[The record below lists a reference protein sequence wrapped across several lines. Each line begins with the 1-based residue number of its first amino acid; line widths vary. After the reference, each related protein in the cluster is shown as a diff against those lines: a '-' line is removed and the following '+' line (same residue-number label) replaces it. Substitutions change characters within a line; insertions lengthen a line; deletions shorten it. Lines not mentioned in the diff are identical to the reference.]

1 MPPPHKA
8 SAPLTPSNKTMPQV
22 RLKPRKARPFFGRHP
37 WVLDAA
43 IAAITERP
51 ADGDVVDLVT
61 ERNEFIARGI
71 LNSRSRIRV
80 RLYTWHE
87 DEALDAA
94 FWQRRI
100 AAAVELRRQLGYL
113 NVEGACRLV
122 NNEADG
128 LGGLIVDRYGPYLV
142 VHVTA
147 LAIERRLDEIL
158 PILIEVCRTHGCA
171 PRGILVRADEAMAKR
186 EGLVLPLAAAGE
198 SPRANNILRT
208 WGELP
213 TEAITID
220 EHGLRYGVDLL
231 GGQKTGFF
239 LDQRENRRIAASYM
253 RDRTVLDVCC
263 YTGGFSMSAAKL
275 GGAREVLG
283 IDTSARAVA
292 LATANAELNGLTNF
306 RFETGDAFK
315 TVAAFGA
322 EGRKFGAVVLDPPKF
337 AANRTALPEAL
348 RAYERLNVG
357 ALNLLEPG
365 GILVTCSCT
374 GAVTREDFVHI
385 LAEAAARARRP
396 LQILEG
402 RGPAPDHPFSVS
414 CLETEYLKC
423 FICRVG

>member
-1 MPPPHKA
+1 MP
-8 SAPLTPSNKTMPQV
+8 TV

-43 IAAITERP
+43 IAGVSENP

-71 LNSRSRIRV
+71 WNSASRIRV
-80 RLYTWHE
+80 RLYTWRE
-87 DEALDAA
+87 DEPLDDAY
-94 FWQRRI
+94 WRSRI
-100 AAAVELRRQLGYL
+100 ESAVALRRQLGYL
-113 NVEGACRLV
+113 DPNGACRLV

-128 LGGLIVDRYGPYLV
+128 LGGLIVDRYGAYLV

-147 LAIERRLDEIL
+147 LAIERRLDVIV
-158 PILIEVCRTHGCA
+158 PILAEVCG
-171 PRGILVRADEAMAKR
+171 PKGILVRADEAMAKR
-186 EGLVLPLAAAGE
+186 EGLVLAAATEGAPLH
-198 SPRANNILRT
+198 SNNVLRT

-213 TEAITID
+213 QEAITID
-220 EHGLRYGVDLL
+220 EHGLSYGVDLL

-239 LDQRENRRIAASYM
+239 LDQRENRRVAASYM
-253 RDRTVLDVCC
+253 RDRSVLDVCC
-263 YTGGFSMSAAKL
+263 YTGGFSLSAAKL
-275 GGAREVLG
+275 GGARDVLG
-283 IDTSARAVA
+283 IDTSSRAVA
-292 LATANAELNGLTNF
+292 LATANAERNGLTNVK
-306 RFETGDAFK
+306 FETGDAFK
-315 TVAAFGA
+315 TVAALAA

-337 AANRTALPEAL
+337 AANRNALPEAF

-374 GAVTREDFVHI
+374 GSVTREDFTHI
-385 LAEAAARARRP
+385 LAEVAAKARRP
-396 LQILEG
+396 LQVLEG

-423 FICRVG
+423 FVCRVG

>member
-1 MPPPHKA
+1 MP
-8 SAPLTPSNKTMPQV
+8 TV

-43 IAAITERP
+43 IAGVSESP
-51 ADGDVVDLVT
+51 ADGDVVELVT

-71 LNSRSRIRV
+71 WNSGSRIRV
-80 RLYTWHE
+80 RLYTWRE
-87 DEALDAA
+87 DEPLDEAY
-94 FWQRRI
+94 WRSRI
-100 AAAVELRRQLGYL
+100 AGAVALRRQLGYL
-113 NVEGACRLV
+113 AENSACRLV

-147 LAIERRLDEIL
+147 LAIERRLDL
-158 PILIEVCRTHGCA
+158 LVPLLAEVCQAHGCEV
-171 PRGILVRADEAMAKR
+171 RGMLVRADEAMAKR
-186 EGLVLPLAAAGE
+186 EGLVLAAAAEGAPLH
-198 SPRANNILRT
+198 SNNVLRT

-213 TEAITID
+213 QEAITID

-239 LDQRENRRIAASYM
+239 LDQRENRRTAASYM
-253 RDRTVLDVCC
+253 RDRSVLDVCC
-263 YTGGFSMSAAKL
+263 YTGGFSLAAAKL
-275 GGAREVLG
+275 GGARDVLG
-283 IDTSARAVA
+283 IDTSSRAVA
-292 LATANAELNGLTNF
+292 LATANAERNGLTNVK
-306 RFETGDAFK
+306 FETGDAFK
-315 TVAAFGA
+315 TVAALAA

-337 AANRTALPEAL
+337 AANRNALPEAF

-374 GAVTREDFVHI
+374 GSVTREDFTHI
-385 LAEAAARARRP
+385 LAEVAAKARRP
-396 LQILEG
+396 LQVLEG

-423 FICRVG
+423 FVCRVG